1 MSTTYLESGEQKVK
15 RAGTEPGKEAGS
27 RACAGRGCC
36 EGPSFRGVGWGC
48 GVLSPVAPL
57 LGETNKQVK
66 IKSSHFGSLG
76 IAPGGAQETLLKPGE
91 ARAPSLPLPASSAAA
106 SPLRGCGQG
115 GDLPLPSAPHQ
126 GTCGGVSPGGGW
138 GQLPAL
144 LDPSASSWE
153 RLNS

>member
-15 RAGTEPGKEAGS
+15 WAGTEPGKEAGS
-27 RACAGRGCC
+27 RACGGRGCC

-76 IAPGGAQETLLKPGE
+76 IAPGAHRKL
-91 ARAPSLPLPASSAAA
+91 
-106 SPLRGCGQG
+106 C
-115 GDLPLPSAPHQ
+115 
-126 GTCGGVSPGGGW
+126 
-138 GQLPAL
+138 
-144 LDPSASSWE
+144 
-153 RLNS
+153 

>member
-27 RACAGRGCC
+27 RACGGRGCC
-36 EGPSFRGVGWGC
+36 EGPSFRARGVVGC

-91 ARAPSLPLPASSAAA
+91 ARASAA
-106 SPLRGCGQG
+106 
-115 GDLPLPSAPHQ
+115 
-126 GTCGGVSPGGGW
+126 
-138 GQLPAL
+138 
-144 LDPSASSWE
+144 
-153 RLNS
+153 